1 MCRAEALSLP
11 AATFPHLLLAVA
23 VLLLGLLSLP
33 IYWGAPGTRWRH
45 HQPPVSP
52 SQLSA
57 RELFNNFHYIWAKL
71 RSGEEECKDVEWKR
85 RTQFV
90 LEQLR
95 TGDTL
100 TRRWAAQHC

>member
-1 MCRAEALSLP
+1 M
-11 AATFPHLLLAVA
+11 AA
-23 VLLLGLLSLP
+23 LLLGLLCLP
-33 IYWGAPGTRWRH
+33 IYWGAPVTRWGH
-45 HQPPVSP
+45 QHQQPPVSP

-100 TRRWAAQHC
+100 TRRWAHHC

>member
-1 MCRAEALSLP
+1 MEG
-11 AATFPHLLLAVA
+11 HQ
-23 VLLLGLLSLP
+23 
-33 IYWGAPGTRWRH
+33 H
-45 HQPPVSP
+45 QQPPVSP

-100 TRRWAAQHC
+100 TRRWGSPLLTSASKKVHPKVRNHGEGPY